1 MRTGCGAGRRDAVC
15 RAHQHTP
22 HAQCLQC
29 LYNIVTHL
37 VTYVPH
43 LFETRQDAAE
53 DLAAWLDVDES
64 KSLGVNEGGKDAPP
78 PGVKLDF
85 AQVGRLICHAGH

>member
-1 MRTGCGAGRRDAVC
+1 M
-15 RAHQHTP
+15 
-22 HAQCLQC
+22 
-29 LYNIVTHL
+29 YNIVIHL

-53 DLAAWLDVDES
+53 DLAAWLDVRVDES
-64 KSLGVNEGGKDAPP
+64 KSLGVNEGGNDAPP